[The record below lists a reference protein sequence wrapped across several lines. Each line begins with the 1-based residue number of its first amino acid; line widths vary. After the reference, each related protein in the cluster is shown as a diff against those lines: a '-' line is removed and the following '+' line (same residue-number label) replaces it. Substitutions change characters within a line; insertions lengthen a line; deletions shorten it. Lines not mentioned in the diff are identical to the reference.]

1 MRKRDIRICMIHVL
15 LMVLWT
21 VAGSPGVLLAASSN
35 EGHQKRHG
43 PIEPLQPKGQPDPDL
58 LPLWAALLGKA
69 SGPVWVEWSH
79 LWGTP
84 QAVYGTLT
92 TPIDVSETSARRFLS
107 SHAALLKLDQSLPG
121 LSLTRTVATLGG
133 TLYRFSQSADD
144 VPVYGAEVTVRF
156 DKQGRVVALTN
167 TAVPSATLVALPP
180 TVKDADAVNA
190 ARGAVPSRPKD
201 DEPTDDLPGPSTRLV
216 IYAESGTPT
225 LAWEVVV
232 HTHGPT
238 WQVFVHAQKGTVV
251 TPARDLNRYVNGTG
265 KVFKVNAIVATGI
278 NTLTDQGDSAA
289 AVPAGAY
296 STVTLPGLDGSG
308 YLDGI
313 YASSSDTKK
322 RVSSP
327 SNTFLYDRSS
337 NGFSETMGYYYLD
350 FAQGYL
356 QLLGFTNVNN
366 RQQVFSIDRYKKD
379 DSFYDTRVKTIS
391 YGLGGVDDAEDADVI
406 LHEYGHAIL
415 DDQVP
420 GFGPSGEADA
430 IGEGFGDYWAGTV
443 GEQNWPTKGPR
454 SACLA
459 SWDASSYD
467 THIPP
472 CLRRLD
478 STKQYPQDLVGD
490 PHDDGEIWS
499 AVLWQIHGAL
509 GGVTA
514 DKVIIEHHFL
524 LSANTS
530 FNAAANAL
538 MRAASDLG
546 LKNSEINAI
555 RTILQDR
562 GFTVTL

>member
-1 MRKRDIRICMIHVL
+1 
-15 LMVLWT
+15 
-21 VAGSPGVLLAASSN
+21 
-35 EGHQKRHG
+35 
-43 PIEPLQPKGQPDPDL
+43 
-58 LPLWAALLGKA
+58 
-69 SGPVWVEWSH
+69 VWVEWSH

-232 HTHGPT
+232 HSHGPT

-278 NTLTDQGDSAA
+278 NTLTDQSDSAA

-391 YGLGGVDDAEDADVI
+391 YGLGGVDDA
-406 LHEYGHAIL
+406 
-415 DDQVP
+415 
-420 GFGPSGEADA
+420 
-430 IGEGFGDYWAGTV
+430 
-443 GEQNWPTKGPR
+443 
-454 SACLA
+454 
-459 SWDASSYD
+459 
-467 THIPP
+467 
-472 CLRRLD
+472 
-478 STKQYPQDLVGD
+478 
-490 PHDDGEIWS
+490 
-499 AVLWQIHGAL
+499 
-509 GGVTA
+509 
-514 DKVIIEHHFL
+514 
-524 LSANTS
+524 
-530 FNAAANAL
+530 
-538 MRAASDLG
+538 
-546 LKNSEINAI
+546 
-555 RTILQDR
+555 
-562 GFTVTL
+562 